1 MLSRCFTAA
10 IAVAAAVQLTSSLAE
25 GQPVTCPPLEE
36 IAGGFRMT
44 YPNGTKAEVI
54 FPEADRN
61 GVLRLQT
68 RDQNTGHTHYAER
81 QIDPIISPVGR
92 ELTAGQ
98 IDLGRVDG
106 ELVVSGTSTTDTVG
120 WLNTTPAP
128 SFGFISRY
136 PEGDSRGFFFY
147 FDGQAGISNC
157 IDDSLAALQF
167 DPTDSPYG
175 IIQCGF
181 DLKGGIASCDS
192 REIRNQLNQ
201 CTTVLAARQEVIIEL
216 RQELRRADRAR
227 ERLELENR
235 RLRRQLEGQRSSA
248 DTLRVDVRRAIRR
261 LNWVIR
267 RKATLEQTNQP
278 AWRSFIRTIQRLN
291 KRLEQQ

>member
-1 MLSRCFTAA
+1 MLLRCFTAA
-10 IAVAAAVQLTSSLAE
+10 VAVTAAVQLTSSPAE

-44 YPNGTKAEVI
+44 YPNGTEAEVI
-54 FPEADRN
+54 FPEAGRN

-81 QIDPIISPVGR
+81 QIDPIVSPVGR

-98 IDLGRVDG
+98 INLGRIDG
-106 ELVVSGTSTTDTVG
+106 ELIVSGTSTTDTVG

-147 FDGQAGISNC
+147 FDGQVGIPNC

-192 REIRNQLNQ
+192 REIRSQLNE
-201 CTTVLAARQEVIIEL
+201 CRGDLAAGRESMAEL
-216 RQELRRADRAR
+216 RQRLRLADRAR
-227 ERLELENR
+227 ERLEFENR
-235 RLRRQLEGQRSSA
+235 RLRQQLEGQRSSA
-248 DTLRVDVRRAIRR
+248 DTLRVDVQRAIRR

-267 RKATLEQTNQP
+267 RKATLEQTNRP
-278 AWRSFIRTIQRLN
+278 AWRSFARTMQRLK